1 MKVRRKA
8 TLAAPKVAICEAA
21 EVVAVV
27 VVGVVAEVLT
37 VACVGMGIGICTAPV
52 ACGLSSTGLLLPSR
66 VLLPRRYMQR

>member
-8 TLAAPKVAICEAA
+8 MLAAPKVAICVVA

-37 VACVGMGIGICTAPV
+37 VACV
-52 ACGLSSTGLLLPSR
+52 
-66 VLLPRRYMQR
+66 